1 MRNSGFIARLGTI
14 LLFIALE
21 TVSLLLI
28 SRSGVVQRYRIAG
41 ALRSTQYSLWK
52 TGTGIGHYF
61 GYRRENDLLADEN
74 CRLREELDAYKAA
87 ERDIAENQTVGDYT
101 YIAAT
106 VLKNS
111 VNRQDNFLILN
122 RGERDGIRT
131 GMGVITSGGVVG
143 IVSAVDQTRCRVVS
157 FLSSG
162 QSVSAKVSGSGAF
175 GTLSWLGR
183 SPDKALLTEIPAHI
197 PVAAGDTV
205 STSGYSMIFPS
216 GIPLGEVT
224 SVSSDGISTQ
234 AKVRLFQQFS
244 ALQHV
249 YIVRIN
255 AEEEIR
261 RLEDGS

>member
-21 TVSLLLI
+21 TVSLLMI
-28 SRSGVVQRYRIAG
+28 GRSGVVQRYKIAG
-41 ALRSTQYSLWK
+41 AFRNAQYSLWK
-52 TGTGIGHYF
+52 TGTSIGHYF
-61 GYRRENDLLADEN
+61 GYSRENALLAEEN

-87 ERDIAENQTVGDYT
+87 ERDVPQTISAGDYT

-143 IVSAVDQTRCRVVS
+143 IVSAVDESRCRVVS

-162 QSVSAKVSGSGAF
+162 QSVSAKVSGSDAF

-183 SPDKALLTEIPAHI
+183 SPSKALLTEIPAHI
-197 PVAAGDTV
+197 PVAEGDTV
-205 STSGYSMIFPS
+205 TTSGYSMIFPQ

-234 AKVRLFQQFS
+234 ARVRLFQQFN

-255 AEEEIR
+255 AEDEIR
-261 RLEDGS
+261 RLENG